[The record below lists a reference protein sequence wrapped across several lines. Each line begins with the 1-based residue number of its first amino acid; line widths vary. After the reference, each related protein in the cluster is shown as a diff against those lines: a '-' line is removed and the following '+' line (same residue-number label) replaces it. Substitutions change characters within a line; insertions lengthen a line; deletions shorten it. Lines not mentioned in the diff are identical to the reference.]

1 MRQARPAAS
10 ASSREA
16 KVSLGPLVK
25 CTRLGAT
32 VNTSRVQAPIDHRCA
47 SSAPRRSLGL
57 QFRLDTT
64 TTTPATTSL
73 ASRRATNSHQVSVT
87 GYFACQ
93 SQLEPPF
100 LTMDNEGKVTL
111 VLMPRRHFLEFAST
125 CECSRSMTID
135 ISGRLTA
142 GQTLYVLNDREVVGH
157 VVVP

>member
-1 MRQARPAAS
+1 MSGDTGANPRYFLVVCLAISGCSQRNMTDS
-10 ASSREA
+10 QFTLSSGV
-16 KVSLGPLVK
+16 KLVK
-25 CTRLGAT
+25 
-32 VNTSRVQAPIDHRCA
+32 
-47 SSAPRRSLGL
+47 
-57 QFRLDTT
+57 DTQCS
-64 TTTPATTSL
+64 TTPATTSL

-111 VLMPRRHFLEFAST
+111 VLVPRRHFLEFAST